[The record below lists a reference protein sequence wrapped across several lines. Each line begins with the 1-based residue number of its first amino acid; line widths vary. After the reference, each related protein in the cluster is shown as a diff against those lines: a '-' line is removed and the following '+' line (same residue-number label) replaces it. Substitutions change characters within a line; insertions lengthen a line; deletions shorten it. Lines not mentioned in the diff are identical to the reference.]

1 MIIVFWMPLLCGFT
15 NVVIHTSYVPAINA
29 SLLSVIMSLNDAFDI
44 SIGVFGRG
52 MAKVKVLFAFKL

>member
-1 MIIVFWMPLLCGFT
+1 MVFLNATLVWWP
-15 NVVIHTSYVPAINA
+15 VVIHTSYFPAINA

-52 MAKVKVLFAFKL
+52 LAKVKVLFAFKL